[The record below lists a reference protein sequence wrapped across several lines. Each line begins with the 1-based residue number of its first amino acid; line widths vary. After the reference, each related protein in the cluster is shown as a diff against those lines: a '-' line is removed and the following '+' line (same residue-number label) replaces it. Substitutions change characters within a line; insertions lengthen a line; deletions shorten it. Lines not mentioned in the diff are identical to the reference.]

1 MLSPFSALNK
11 ALNVKNE
18 LSVIVQICNLKFT
31 IRYDSYY
38 NLYAMHYN
46 SSKNL
51 LNKNELMIVLLTLNI
66 MSINIG
72 KKLIY
77 LKCVNVILRCYRK
90 YKLRTARI
98 RNDFVICGLTE
109 YFFHPSRV
117 SFEI

>member
-72 KKLIY
+72 KKLIGCHFR
-77 LKCVNVILRCYRK
+77 LFFVAILTKSCMYCC
-90 YKLRTARI
+90 L
-98 RNDFVICGLTE
+98 VE
-109 YFFHPSRV
+109 
-117 SFEI
+117 

>member
-11 ALNVKNE
+11 ALNIKDE
-18 LSVIVQICNLKFT
+18 LCVIVQICNLKFI
-31 IRYDSYY
+31 IRYDSY

-66 MSINIG
+66 MSITIG

-90 YKLRTARI
+90 YKLRTAKIKNDLVI
-98 RNDFVICGLTE
+98 RGLSE
-109 YFFHPSRV
+109 LWYHPSRI
-117 SFEI
+117 SFEV

>member
-18 LSVIVQICNLKFT
+18 LSVIVQICNLKFI
-31 IRYDSYY
+31 IRYDSY

-90 YKLRTARI
+90 YKLRTAKIKNDLVI
-98 RNDFVICGLTE
+98 RGLSE
-109 YFFHPSRV
+109 LWYHPSRI
-117 SFEI
+117 SFEV

>member
-18 LSVIVQICNLKFT
+18 LCVIVQICNLKFI

-66 MSINIG
+66 MSITIG

-98 RNDFVICGLTE
+98 RNDLVIRGLAE
-109 YFFHPSRV
+109 RWYHPSRLT
-117 SFEI
+117 FEV

>member
-51 LNKNELMIVLLTLNI
+51 LNKNELMLVLLTLNI
-66 MSINIG
+66 MCIYVG

-77 LKCVNVILRCYRK
+77 FKCIDVILRSYRK

-98 RNDFVICGLTE
+98 RNDLVIRGLTE
-109 YFFHPSRV
+109 LWYHPSRFT
-117 SFEI
+117 FEI

>member
-18 LSVIVQICNLKFT
+18 LSVIVQICNLKFI
-31 IRYDSYY
+31 IRYDSY

-66 MSINIG
+66 MSITIG

-90 YKLRTARI
+90 YKLRTAKIKNDLVI
-98 RNDFVICGLTE
+98 RGLSE
-109 YFFHPSRV
+109 LWYHPSRI
-117 SFEI
+117 SFEV